1 MKKEVKI
8 YPRIIERIED
18 WPIYRL
24 SKDRA
29 EFVREID
36 EHTFRRLADKHK
48 KDLAD
53 VLVKTIY
60 HERIRIKED
69 PWKVDPPNDRSFW
82 NRISKRLIKKS
93 LDRNDAEGRA
103 VSEEILQ
110 KIIHRY
116 SEEIVGTFQV
126 KTFRFAQ
133 RFLTAFFNRI
143 FNAAVGRSIRAM
155 FRGKRNLFER
165 LNVMGD
171 VDTVRA
177 LFQHGTVVVVPTHS
191 SNLDSILVGY
201 AMDQIMGLPSFS
213 YGAGL
218 NLYNFGPAA
227 YYMNRLGAYRVD
239 RRKKNVVYL
248 ETLKSM
254 SRLSVQ
260 RGVNSL
266 FFPGGTR
273 SRDGAVETDLKMGL
287 LGTVVEAQRAAVASR
302 QSAVGSGS
310 GQAAVGSG
318 QSAVDS
324 GSGQWAGQQSTVN
337 SQRSTVNSQQSTVNG
352 QQSTVNSQR
361 STVNGQQSTVNGQ
374 QSTAKVFIVPLVI
387 CYNFVLEAPFLI
399 EQHLRNTGKEN
410 YIRLKDEGN
419 SVRSWFRFI
428 WRFFSTTSDITLSV
442 GKPMDVLGN
451 FVDAEG
457 RSFDRFGNELD
468 IREYFRSRGEVT
480 EDRQREE
487 EYTKLLAERIVERY
501 HVENVVLSS
510 HLVAHAVFEILLH
523 ENPKLDLFGILRLPP
538 DDYAFPFRAVE
549 EVVEQMQEKLFEWER
564 EDKIKIAPELRQ
576 TAAEVVRDG
585 VKNLGIYH
593 TEKPLQFTKEE
604 NIVSSDFRVLYFYH
618 NRLSN
623 YGLDKAVQWKA
634 EEIEVLKVED

>member
-8 YPRIIERIED
+8 HPRVIERIED

-24 SKDRA
+24 SKDRTD
-29 EFVREID
+29 FLREID
-36 EHTFRRLADKHK
+36 EHTFQRLASKHK

-53 VLVKTIY
+53 MLVKTIY
-60 HERIRIKED
+60 QERIRIKED

-82 NRISKRLIKKS
+82 NRISNRLIKKS
-93 LDRNDAEGRA
+93 LDRDDAEARA

-143 FNAAVGRSIRAM
+143 FNAAVGKSIRAM

-165 LNVMGD
+165 LNIEGD
-171 VDTVRA
+171 VETVRS
-177 LFQHGTVVVVPTHS
+177 LFHHGTVVVVPTHN

-239 RRKKNVVYL
+239 RRKKNPIYL
-248 ETLKSM
+248 ETLKTM
-254 SRLSVQ
+254 SRLSIQ

-273 SRDGAVETDLKMGL
+273 SRDGAIEKDLKMGL
-287 LGTVVEAQRAAVASR
+287 LGTVVEAQRAMVS
-302 QSAVGSGS
+302 
-310 GQAAVGSG
+310 
-318 QSAVDS
+318 
-324 GSGQWAGQQSTVN
+324 N
-337 SQRSTVNSQQSTVNG
+337 RSTHHPPPSTPP
-352 QQSTVNSQR
+352 
-361 STVNGQQSTVNGQ
+361 
-374 QSTAKVFIVPLVI
+374 KVFIVPLVL

-410 YIRLKDEGN
+410 YIRLRDEGT
-419 SVRSWFRFI
+419 SIRSWFRFI
-428 WRFFSTTSDITLSV
+428 WRFFSTSSDITLSV

-451 FVDAEG
+451 FVDADG
-457 RSFDRFGNELD
+457 KSFDRYGNELD
-468 IREYFRSRGEVT
+468 VREYFLSRGEVT
-480 EDRQREE
+480 EDYQREE
-487 EYTKLLAERIVERY
+487 EYTKLLAERIAERY

-510 HLVAHAVFEILLH
+510 HLVAHAVFEMLSH
-523 ENPKLDLFGILRLPP
+523 QNPKLDLFGILRLPH
-538 DDYAFPFRAVE
+538 DEYLFPFRAVE
-549 EVVEQMQEKLFEWER
+549 EVVEQMQETLFKWER
-564 EDKIKIAPELRQ
+564 AGKIKLAPELRLSP
-576 TAAEVVRDG
+576 AELVRDG

-593 TEKPLQFTKEE
+593 AEKPLQFTKEGE
-604 NIVSSDFRVLYFYH
+604 IVSSDFRVLYFYH

-623 YGLDKAVQWKA
+623 YGLDKAVYWKA
-634 EEIEVLKVED
+634 EEIEVLRVED

>member
-18 WPIYRL
+18 WPIYLL
-24 SKDRA
+24 SKDRT
-29 EFVREID
+29 EFLGQID
-36 EHTFRRLADKHK
+36 ESTYKRIVSRHR
-48 KDLAD
+48 KDLSD
-53 VLVKTIY
+53 LLVKTIY
-60 HERIRIKED
+60 QERIRIKED

-82 NRISKRLIKKS
+82 NRISKRLIIKS
-93 LDRNDAEGRA
+93 LDRDNAEARA
-103 VSEEILQ
+103 VSEEILR

-116 SEEIVGTFQV
+116 SEEIVGTFQIN
-126 KTFRFAQ
+126 TFKFAQ

-143 FNAAVGRSIRAM
+143 FNAAVGKSIRAM

-165 LNVMGD
+165 LNVVGD
-171 VDTVRA
+171 VEKVRS

-239 RRKKNVVYL
+239 RRKKNPVYL
-248 ETLKSM
+248 ETLKTM
-254 SRLSVQ
+254 SRLSIE

-273 SRDGAVETDLKMGL
+273 SRDGAIETDLKMGL
-287 LGTVVEAQRAAVASR
+287 LGTVVEAQRAVVSH
-302 QSAVGSGS
+302 GSGS
-310 GQAAVGSG
+310 QQGAR
-318 QSAVDS
+318 DS
-324 GSGQWAGQQSTVN
+324 GGASS
-337 SQRSTVNSQQSTVNG
+337 
-352 QQSTVNSQR
+352 
-361 STVNGQQSTVNGQ
+361 
-374 QSTAKVFIVPLVI
+374 KVFVVPLVI

-410 YIRLKDEGN
+410 YIRLRDEGT

-428 WRFFSTTSDITLSV
+428 WRFFSTSSDITLSV

-451 FVDAEG
+451 FVDADG

-468 IREYFRSRGEVT
+468 ISEYFRSRGQIT
-480 EDRQREE
+480 ADRQREE
-487 EYTKLLAERIVERY
+487 EYTKLLAERIAERY

-510 HLVAHAVFEILLH
+510 HLVAHAVFEMLSH
-523 ENPKLDLFGILRLPP
+523 QNPKLDLFGILRLPP
-538 DDYAFPFRAVE
+538 DDYLFPFRAVE
-549 EVVEQMQEKLFEWER
+549 EVVEQMQEKLFDWEQA
-564 EDKIKIAPELRQ
+564 DKIKLAPEIRQ
-576 TAAEVVRDG
+576 SPADLVRDG

-593 TEKPLQFTKEE
+593 AEKPLQFNKEGD
-604 NIVSSDFRVLYFYH
+604 IISSDFRVLYFYH

-623 YGLDKAVQWKA
+623 YGLDRAVHWKA

>member
-8 YPRIIERIED
+8 YPRVIERIED

-29 EFVREID
+29 EFLRQID
-36 EHTFRRLADKHK
+36 AHTFQRLSKKHK
-48 KDLAD
+48 KDLSD

-60 HERIRIKED
+60 QERIRIKED

-93 LDRNDAEGRA
+93 LDRDDAEARA

-126 KTFRFAQ
+126 STFRFAQ

-143 FNAAVGRSIRAM
+143 FNAAVGRSLRAM

-165 LNVMGD
+165 INVVGD
-171 VDTVRA
+171 VETVRA
-177 LFQHGTVVVVPTHS
+177 LFQQGTVVVVPTHN

-239 RRKKNVVYL
+239 RRKKNPIYL
-248 ETLKSM
+248 ETLKTM
-254 SRLSVQ
+254 SRLSIQ
-260 RGVNSL
+260 RGINSL

-273 SRDGAVETDLKMGL
+273 SRSGAIETDLKMGL
-287 LGTVVEAQRAAVASR
+287 LGTAVEAQRAMLMPNE
-302 QSAVGSGS
+302 SGEAPNKHTTP
-310 GQAAVGSG
+310 Q
-318 QSAVDS
+318 
-324 GSGQWAGQQSTVN
+324 
-337 SQRSTVNSQQSTVNG
+337 
-352 QQSTVNSQR
+352 
-361 STVNGQQSTVNGQ
+361 
-374 QSTAKVFIVPLVI
+374 KVFIVPMVI

-399 EQHLRNTGKEN
+399 EQHLRITGKEN
-410 YIRLKDEGN
+410 YIRLKDEGK
-419 SVRSWFRFI
+419 SVRGWFRFI
-428 WRFFSTTSDITLSV
+428 WRFFSTSSDITLSV

-451 FVDAEG
+451 FVDAAG
-457 RSFDRFGNELD
+457 KSYDRYGNELAIGD
-468 IREYFRSRGEVT
+468 YFTSRGTVN

-487 EYTKLLAERIVERY
+487 EYTKLLAERIASRY

-510 HLVAHAVFEILLH
+510 HLVAHAVFEMLLH
-523 ENPKLDLFGILRLPP
+523 QNPKLDIFGILRLPH
-538 DDYAFPFRAVE
+538 DEYLFPFHAVE
-549 EVVEQMQEKLFEWER
+549 EVVEQMQQKLFEWEQ
-564 EDKIKIAPELRQ
+564 EGKIKLAPEVRQ
-576 TAAEVVRDG
+576 SPAAVLRDG
-585 VKNLGIYH
+585 VMNLGIYH
-593 TEKPLQFTKEE
+593 TIKPLQFTKDE

-618 NRLSN
+618 NRLDN
-623 YGLDKAVQWKA
+623 YDLDKAVQWKA
-634 EEIEVLKVED
+634 AEIEVLKVED